1 MSCRLWRE
9 LAESFKPA
17 NHMVFYAFWRD
28 DFDSTVE
35 EELGLQ
41 GAGALAVPEEQM
53 VQERDDESS
62 ELRQRL
68 KDGEERRH

>member
-1 MSCRLWRE
+1 
-9 LAESFKPA
+9 
-17 NHMVFYAFWRD
+17 MVFYAFWRD
-28 DFDSTVE
+28 DFDGTVE

-41 GAGALAVPEEQM
+41 GAGALAVHEEQM

-62 ELRQRL
+62 ELRQWF